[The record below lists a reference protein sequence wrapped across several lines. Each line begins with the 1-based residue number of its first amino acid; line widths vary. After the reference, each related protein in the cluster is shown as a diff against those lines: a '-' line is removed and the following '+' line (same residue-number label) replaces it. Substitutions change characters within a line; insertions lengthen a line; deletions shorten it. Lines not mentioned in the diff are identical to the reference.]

1 MGFLIFGLGKTGF
14 SALKYL
20 HSQSHSCV
28 VFDTRPSPFLFTE
41 LKQDFPSIPCFF
53 EDFPDEAWLNI
64 QSIVVSPGLNP
75 GDPKVQKILQEAKN
89 RNLVFTSD
97 IELFLKAV
105 KAQKNSK
112 VIGITGSNG
121 KSTVTALVVEMLKAS
136 GLDAKIGGNFGIPAL
151 DLLEEERELNE
162 SQESQESKIKYY
174 VLELSSFQL
183 ELLSEPPELFVST
196 VLNLSPN
203 HLDRHKNLEDYQL
216 IKERIYARA
225 QFKVM
230 NRAMRYFFG
239 FPGFQADVK
248 SRTLRS
254 FGLDLNVDWK
264 DLADFGVGEFQGE
277 EWLFGWGSFLM
288 PVSEIKILGRHNVEN
303 VLAALAIVS
312 VIDSVID
319 SGNGPG
325 CLQEALGVLKTF
337 GGLPHRCRW
346 VAERNGV
353 TWVNDSKS
361 TTSAAT
367 RAALE
372 GFGPRVISEGGGI
385 ILIAGGQAKGATFE
399 SLSKSVVQY
408 VKALVVFGQDAQQFV
423 QDLNQSALIYV
434 VEDLGAAMD
443 QAQKIAEPK
452 DLVLLSPACASLD
465 MFKSYEHRGEVFES
479 EILSRMS

>member
-20 HSQSHSCV
+20 YSQSHSCV
-28 VFDTRPSPFLFTE
+28 VFDTRSSPLLFTE

-53 EDFPDEAWLNI
+53 ENFPEEAWLNI
-64 QSIVVSPGLNP
+64 HAIVVSPGLNP
-75 GDPKVQKILQEAKN
+75 GDLKVQRILQEAKN
-89 RNLVFTSD
+89 RNLVLTSD

-105 KAQKNSK
+105 KAQKNSR

-151 DLLEEERELNE
+151 DLLGEEKELNE

-230 NRAMRYFFG
+230 NRAMRYFSDFSSI
-239 FPGFQADVK
+239 QVDVK
-248 SRTLRS
+248 SENLRS
-254 FGLDLNVDWK
+254 FGLDLNFDWK
-264 DLADFGVGEFQGE
+264 DLAEFGVGEFQGE
-277 EWLFGWGSFLM
+277 EWLFGLGSFLM

-303 VLAALAIVS
+303 ALAALAIVS
-312 VIDSVID
+312 VMD
-319 SGNGPG
+319 SGMAPG

-346 VAERNGV
+346 VAERKGV

-372 GFGPRVISEGGGI
+372 GFGPRVISEGGRI

-399 SLSKSVVQY
+399 SLSKSVAQY
-408 VKALVVFGQDAQQFV
+408 VKALVVFGQDAKQFV

-434 VEDLGAAMD
+434 VKDLCAAMD
-443 QAQKIAEPK
+443 QAQKIAEPN

-479 EILSRMS
+479 EILSRMN